1 MPAPVTRRKTGRIAA
16 TASAE
21 QRSQTVFQ
29 LPLWDQLIK
38 EFLEQKDHVGRSD
51 CTVKYYRCQM
61 NNWRL
66 FLEDKNL
73 TETARDVTPKMIE
86 DWTYWARNTRHLSPK
101 TVRHLVL
108 TLRVF
113 YTWFIRNYA
122 PGNMLNP
129 VDEAEKPKVPERKM
143 DTFTAEQLQAMVK
156 ACEQEA
162 DFYGIRDKAILIL
175 LLDTGLRASELCG
188 IELDDIS
195 WDTQSISVIGK
206 GDKERIV
213 PFSEA
218 TFVSLRAYL
227 RVRPDLNHDIVFVT
241 HFGNPLNNWRLGDVV
256 ERRCEDAKV
265 KGVRCSPHTF
275 RHTFAVQ
282 YLMAGGD
289 ALSLQAILGHSTL
302 EMTKR
307 YVNFAQTMINTLH
320 RRVSPA
326 DAIVPQVGPGRKR
339 IDITGKRKRKP

>member
-1 MPAPVTRRKTGRIAA
+1 MPAPTARRKTGRISAA
-16 TASAE
+16 ASSE
-21 QRSQTVFQ
+21 KRSQAVFQ
-29 LPLWDQLIK
+29 PPPWDQLIK

-51 CTVKYYRCQM
+51 NTVNYYRCQM
-61 NNWRL
+61 NNWLL
-66 FLEDKNL
+66 FLEDKDGGV
-73 TETARDVTPKMIE
+73 TAVEVTPKLVE
-86 DWTYWARNTRHLSPK
+86 DWAYWARSTRHLAPK

-113 YTWFIRNYA
+113 YTWFIKNYA
-122 PGNMLNP
+122 PGSMNP
-129 VDEAEKPKVPERKM
+129 VDEAEKPKVPERKIE
-143 DTFTAEQLQAMVK
+143 TFTVEQLQTMVK
-156 ACEQEA
+156 ACENEGG
-162 DFYGIRDKAILIL
+162 FYGIRDKAILIL
-175 LLDTGLRASELCG
+175 LLDTGLRASELCN
-188 IELDDIS
+188 IELGDIN
-195 WDTQSISVIGK
+195 WDTQSISTIGK

-213 PFSEA
+213 PFSNA
-218 TFVSLRAYL
+218 SFVALRAYL
-227 RVRPDLNHDIVFVT
+227 RVRPELDHDIVFVT

-256 ERRCEDAKV
+256 ERRCEDAKI
-265 KGVRCSPHTF
+265 KGVRCSPHTL

-339 IDITGKRKRKP
+339 IDITLRGKRK